1 MIFENKW
8 QLSKSAKCSSG
19 SYKIYDKKLGSVFV
33 FGGEKQTRPN
43 NPVEAKIIQI
53 DNNTIRIETKIFSN
67 QMFKKLNGGKSFPV
81 FTSTE
86 VIKVLKGDKI
96 STKKTLKQ
104 IDTSRFMN
112 NPRDKFYK
120 TTKEGGKYDSCGL
133 LPSIK
138 KVKKSSQAINDQQ
151 SQKKKKSKQLKSNSS
166 KSNNKVSIFQEADKL
181 KVLASRCYLSV
192 PSVYRSAIDS
202 LYYNANKMFNDG
214 VKFIK
219 MKQTDTAVNMIKS
232 ANSQYKNMIRVG
244 RQVGGRSC

>member
-1 MIFENKW
+1 MINK
-8 QLSKSAKCSSG
+8 
-19 SYKIYDKKLGSVFV
+19 
-33 FGGEKQTRPN
+33 
-43 NPVEAKIIQI
+43 
-53 DNNTIRIETKIFSN
+53 TK
-67 QMFKKLNGGKSFPV
+67 
-81 FTSTE
+81 
-86 VIKVLKGDKI
+86 
-96 STKKTLKQ
+96 
-104 IDTSRFMN
+104 R
-112 NPRDKFYK
+112 
-120 TTKEGGKYDSCGL
+120 
-133 LPSIK
+133 
-138 KVKKSSQAINDQQ
+138 
-151 SQKKKKSKQLKSNSS
+151 KKKSKQLKSNSS